1 MGACCPLWDGRADV
15 HGLRVGD
22 RGVEMKKFVCAP
34 SGSGMSEEAWAL
46 AEETGAAWVG
56 NDAAAHITLLR
67 STVEQ
72 ELAFGMEQMGVPVSD
87 MRARIQDIARQWGLT
102 TLLQRDP
109 SQLSTGQTRRVAIAS
124 ALLRNPD
131 NLVLDCPL
139 DGCDMDATRA
149 LVQVVDSFPG
159 DVTIFDRTWNH
170 LADLCDVESRYPES
184 VGLNPVA
191 GVEYDSPVELGQ
203 TSDDESSPAPSPALM
218 ISDLVVER
226 HAFTLGPL
234 SAGIPRGIT
243 HIAGPNGSGKTT
255 LLLAVADLIEHGG
268 GSQQVISAGDASV
281 NDVGPTQPVRFGW
294 APTSMDTSF
303 SAKTVRDEIAIGSTP
318 RNADALIEYCGLQ
331 DVAGVH
337 PLDVASSVRRIVSVA
352 CALVRGPEFLFL
364 DEPTVG
370 LDVYGY
376 RTLKRIMR
384 GFVTGEIHN
393 LLQSRG
399 GQTLGEPKSV
409 VWTCHNGP
417 YSELS
422 DYRLVL

>member
-1 MGACCPLWDGRADV
+1 
-15 HGLRVGD
+15 
-22 RGVEMKKFVCAP
+22 MKKFVCAP
-34 SGSGMSEEAWAL
+34 SGSGMSEEAWTL
-46 AEETGAAWVG
+46 AEDTGAAWVG

-72 ELAFGMEQMGVPVSD
+72 ELAFGMEQMGVPVPD
-87 MRARIQDIARQWGLT
+87 MRARIQDIAGQWGLT

-109 SQLSTGQTRRVAIAS
+109 SKLSTGQTRRVAIAS

-149 LVQVVDSFPG
+149 LVQVVNSFPG

-170 LADLCDVESRYPES
+170 LADLCDVESRYPED

-191 GVEYDSPVELGQ
+191 GANYDSPVDLGQ
-203 TSDDESSPAPSPALM
+203 TSDAESPPVPSPALM
-218 ISDLVVER
+218 INDLVVER

-234 SAGIPRGIT
+234 SAEIPRGIT
-243 HIAGPNGSGKTT
+243 HIAGPNGTGKTT
-255 LLLAVADLIEHGG
+255 LLLALADLIEHRG
-268 GSQQVISAGDASV
+268 GSQQF
-281 NDVGPTQPVRFGW
+281 VGSPHPLHYGW

-303 SAKTVRDEIAIGSTP
+303 SAKTVRDEIAIGSTL

-337 PLDVASSVRRIVSVA
+337 PLDVASSARRIVSVA
-352 CALVRGPEFLFL
+352 CALARGPEFLFL

-376 RTLKRIMR
+376 RTVERIMR
-384 GFVTGEIHN
+384 GFVAGEIHDV
-393 LLQSRG
+393 LRAHG
-399 GQTLGEPKSV
+399 GSTLGEPKSV

-417 YSELS
+417 YSQLS

>member
-1 MGACCPLWDGRADV
+1 
-15 HGLRVGD
+15 
-22 RGVEMKKFVCAP
+22 MKRFVCAP

-46 AEETGAAWVG
+46 AETTGAAWVG

-67 STVEQ
+67 NTVEQ
-72 ELAFGMEQMGVPVSD
+72 ELAFGMEQMGVPAPD
-87 MRARIQDIARQWGLT
+87 MRARIQDVAGQWGLS
-102 TLLQRDP
+102 TLVQRDP
-109 SQLSTGQTRRVAIAS
+109 SKLSTGQTRRVAIAS

-170 LADLCDVESRYPES
+170 LANLCDVESRYPEG

-191 GVEYDSPVELGQ
+191 GANYDSPVELSQ
-203 TSDDESSPAPSPALM
+203 TPDDDSLPAPSPVLM
-218 ISDLVVER
+218 INDLVVER

-234 SAGIPRGIT
+234 SAGNPRGIT
-243 HIAGPNGSGKTT
+243 HIAGPNGAGKTT
-255 LLLAVADLIEHGG
+255 LLLALADLIEHSG
-268 GSQQVISAGDASV
+268 GSQQVVGADADDAGPGGAA
-281 NDVGPTQPVRFGW
+281 PHHTPPHPLHYGW

-303 SAKTVRDEIAIGSTP
+303 SAKTVRDEIAIGSTL
-318 RNADALIEYCGLQ
+318 RNADALIEYCGLE

-337 PLDVASSVRRIVSVA
+337 PLDVASSARRIVSVA
-352 CALVRGPEFLFL
+352 CALARGPEFLFL

-376 RTLKRIMR
+376 RTVERIMR
-384 GFVTGEIHN
+384 GFVAGEIHDV
-393 LLQSRG
+393 LHSCG

-417 YSELS
+417 YSQLS

>member
-1 MGACCPLWDGRADV
+1 M
-15 HGLRVGD
+15 
-22 RGVEMKKFVCAP
+22 CAP

-87 MRARIQDIARQWGLT
+87 MRARIQDVAGQWGLT

-109 SQLSTGQTRRVAIAS
+109 SKLSTGQTRRVAIAS
-124 ALLRNPD
+124 SLLRNPD

-159 DVTIFDRTWNH
+159 DATIFDRTWNH
-170 LADLCDVESRYPES
+170 LADLCDVESRYPED
-184 VGLNPVA
+184 VGLNPVEGA
-191 GVEYDSPVELGQ
+191 KYDSPVELSK
-203 TSDDESSPAPSPALM
+203 TPDDDSLPAPSPVLM
-218 ISDLVVER
+218 INDLVVER

-243 HIAGPNGSGKTT
+243 HIAGPNGTGKTT
-255 LLLAVADLIEHGG
+255 LLLALADLIDHSG
-268 GSQQVISAGDASV
+268 AA
-281 NDVGPTQPVRFGW
+281 QPHPLHYGW

-303 SAKTVRDEIAIGSTP
+303 SAKTVRDEIAIGSTL
-318 RNADALIEYCGLQ
+318 RNADALIEYCGLD

-337 PLDVASSVRRIVSVA
+337 PLDVASSARRIV
-352 CALVRGPEFLFL
+352 
-364 DEPTVG
+364 
-370 LDVYGY
+370 
-376 RTLKRIMR
+376 
-384 GFVTGEIHN
+384 
-393 LLQSRG
+393 
-399 GQTLGEPKSV
+399 
-409 VWTCHNGP
+409 
-417 YSELS
+417 
-422 DYRLVL
+422 

>member
-1 MGACCPLWDGRADV
+1 MP
-15 HGLRVGD
+15 
-22 RGVEMKKFVCAP
+22 RG
-34 SGSGMSEEAWAL
+34 WA
-46 AEETGAAWVG
+46 
-56 NDAAAHITLLR
+56 

-72 ELAFGMEQMGVPVSD
+72 ELAFGMEQMGVPVPD
-87 MRARIQDIARQWGLT
+87 MRARIQDIAGQWGLT

-109 SQLSTGQTRRVAIAS
+109 SKLSTGQTRRVAIAS

-149 LVQVVDSFPG
+149 LVQVVNSFPG

-170 LADLCDVESRYPES
+170 LADLCDVESRYPED

-191 GVEYDSPVELGQ
+191 GADYDSPVDLGQ
-203 TSDDESSPAPSPALM
+203 TFDAESPPVPSPALM
-218 ISDLVVER
+218 INDLVVER

-234 SAGIPRGIT
+234 SAEIPRGIT
-243 HIAGPNGSGKTT
+243 HIAGPNGTGKTT
-255 LLLAVADLIEHGG
+255 LLLALADLIEHRG
-268 GSQQVISAGDASV
+268 GSQQF
-281 NDVGPTQPVRFGW
+281 VGSPHPLHYGW

-303 SAKTVRDEIAIGSTP
+303 SAKTVRDEIAIGSTL

-337 PLDVASSVRRIVSVA
+337 PLDVASSARRIVSVA
-352 CALVRGPEFLFL
+352 CALARGPEFLFL

-376 RTLKRIMR
+376 RTVERIMR
-384 GFVTGEIHN
+384 GFVAGEIHDV
-393 LLQSRG
+393 LRAHG
-399 GQTLGEPKSV
+399 GSTLGEPKSV

-417 YSELS
+417 YSQLS

>member
-1 MGACCPLWDGRADV
+1 
-15 HGLRVGD
+15 
-22 RGVEMKKFVCAP
+22 MKKFVCAP

-46 AEETGAAWVG
+46 AEDTGAAWVG

-72 ELAFGMEQMGVPVSD
+72 ELAFGMEQMGVPVPD
-87 MRARIQDIARQWGLT
+87 MRVRIQDVAGQWGLT

-109 SQLSTGQTRRVAIAS
+109 SKLSTGQTRRVAIAS

-159 DVTIFDRTWNH
+159 DITIFDRTWNH
-170 LADLCDVESRYPES
+170 LADLCDVESRYPEG

-191 GVEYDSPVELGQ
+191 GAEYDSPVEL
-203 TSDDESSPAPSPALM
+203 SKSPDDGSLPAHAPVPAPSPVLM
-218 ISDLVVER
+218 INDLVVER

-243 HIAGPNGSGKTT
+243 HIAGPNGTGKTT
-255 LLLAVADLIEHGG
+255 LLLALADLIDRRG
-268 GSQQVISAGDASV
+268 A
-281 NDVGPTQPVRFGW
+281 TQPHPLHYGW

-303 SAKTVRDEIAIGSTP
+303 SAKTVRDEIAIGSTLH
-318 RNADALIEYCGLQ
+318 NADALIEYCGLQ
-331 DVAGVH
+331 DVAGFH
-337 PLDVASSVRRIVSVA
+337 PLDVASSARRIVSVA
-352 CALVRGPEFLFL
+352 CALARGPEFLFL

-376 RTLKRIMR
+376 RTLERIMR
-384 GFVTGEIHN
+384 GFVAGEIHEV
-393 LLQSRG
+393 LRAHG
-399 GQTLGEPKSV
+399 GSTLDEPKSV

>member
-1 MGACCPLWDGRADV
+1 
-15 HGLRVGD
+15 
-22 RGVEMKKFVCAP
+22 MKKFVCAP

-46 AEETGAAWVG
+46 AEESGAAWVG

-72 ELAFGMEQMGVPVSD
+72 ELAFGMEQMGVPVAD
-87 MRARIQDIARQWGLT
+87 MRARIQDVAGQWGLT

-109 SQLSTGQTRRVAIAS
+109 SKLSTGQTRRVAIAS

-170 LADLCDVESRYPES
+170 LADLCDVESRYPEG

-191 GVEYDSPVELGQ
+191 GADYDSPVELGQ
-203 TSDDESSPAPSPALM
+203 TSDDEALPASSLALM
-218 ISDLVVER
+218 INDLVVER
-226 HAFTLGPL
+226 HVFTLGPL
-234 SAGIPRGIT
+234 SAGFPRGIT
-243 HIAGPNGSGKTT
+243 HIAGPNGTGKTT
-255 LLLAVADLIEHGG
+255 LLLALADLIEHSG
-268 GSQQVISAGDASV
+268 GSQQVIGADDAGSI
-281 NDVGPTQPVRFGW
+281 QPLRYGW

-303 SAKTVRDEIAIGSTP
+303 SAKTVRDEIAIGSTL
-318 RNADALIEYCGLQ
+318 RNADALIEYCGLE
-331 DVAGVH
+331 DVSGVH
-337 PLDVASSVRRIVSVA
+337 PLDVASSARRIVSVA
-352 CALVRGPEFLFL
+352 CALARGPEFLFL

-376 RTLKRIMR
+376 RTVERIMR
-384 GFVTGEIHN
+384 GFVAGEIHD
-393 LLQSRG
+393 LLHARG